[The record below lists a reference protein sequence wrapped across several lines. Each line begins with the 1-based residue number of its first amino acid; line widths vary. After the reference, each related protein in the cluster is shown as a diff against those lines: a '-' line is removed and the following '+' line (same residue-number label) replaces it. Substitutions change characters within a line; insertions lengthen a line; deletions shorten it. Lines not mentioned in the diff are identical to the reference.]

1 MRRQRSRV
9 QAPAVHEAVQPTER
23 HAERGQR
30 LQRGREPPSR
40 GLELRLGHKRVQHV
54 DVRRPAVDL
63 PVVCEPERLDRR
75 LALDGGHP
83 AQRRGVNLLGLR
95 HLVRGEAQ
103 VATAEAVRAT
113 RRAARG
119 RAACRAAMRE
129 GGREQNVS
137 SHGSGWES
145 GMGGAP
151 RRAHRPAI
159 NVRPVAL

>member
-119 RAACRAAMRE
+119 RAAEMPE
-129 GGREQNVS
+129 KVNI
-137 SHGSGWES
+137 W
-145 GMGGAP
+145 
-151 RRAHRPAI
+151 
-159 NVRPVAL
+159 